1 MQGNVLKLYLR
12 LFGLGRRY
20 VGMCTGVIVHD
31 LSCSILF
38 YPDVLF
44 IMCHT
49 IHLRCCVIHSFS
61 FGCLFTLVS
70 GSF

>member
-1 MQGNVLKLYLR
+1 MTFFIPIECHPSTWFLHGSR
-12 LFGLGRRY
+12 LML

-61 FGCLFTLVS
+61 FGCLFTH
-70 GSF
+70 